1 MELLSME
8 PNHLDLK
15 PRTPIKIA
23 IQFLISAVLGIIF
36 IYTFFAR
43 FWVFTAG
50 TNPVQIVVSV
60 IAILTCGTISAVW
73 GEKGLNWL
81 STAFQ
86 SESV

>member
-8 PNHLDLK
+8 PNPIDLK

-23 IQFLISAVLGIIF
+23 IQFLIGAIFGGIF

-43 FWVFTAG
+43 FWEFTPG
-50 TNPVQIVVSV
+50 TNPVQITVSV
-60 IAILTCGTISAVW
+60 LAILTCGTISVVW

-86 SESV
+86 SGSI

>member
-1 MELLSME
+1 ME

-23 IQFLISAVLGIIF
+23 AKFLVGAVFGGLF

-43 FWVFTAG
+43 FWVFSPGA
-50 TNPVQIVVSV
+50 NPVQIIVSV
-60 IAILTCGTISAVW
+60 LAILTCGTISAIW
-73 GEKGLNWL
+73 GEKGLDWL

-86 SESV
+86 SESI

>member
-15 PRTPIKIA
+15 PRTPVRIA
-23 IQFLISAVLGIIF
+23 IQFFIGAVLGIIF

-43 FWVFTAG
+43 FRMFSPGA
-50 TNPVQIVVSV
+50 NSVQIIVSV
-60 IAILTCGTISAVW
+60 LAILICGTISAIW

-86 SESV
+86 SESI

>member
-15 PRTPIKIA
+15 PRTSTKIVV
-23 IQFLISAVLGIIF
+23 QFLIGAVFGGIF

-43 FWVFTAG
+43 FWVFTPG
-50 TNPVQIVVSV
+50 TNPVQIIVSV
-60 IAILTCGTISAVW
+60 LAVLTCGTISAVW
-73 GEKGLNWL
+73 GGKGLDWL
-81 STAFQ
+81 LTAFQ

>member
-23 IQFLISAVLGIIF
+23 VQFLIGVVLGGIF

-43 FWVFTAG
+43 FWVFTSG
-50 TNPVQIVVSV
+50 INTVQIIVSV
-60 IAILTCGTISAVW
+60 LSILTCGTISAAW
-73 GEKGLNWL
+73 GERGLDWL
-81 STAFQ
+81 LTAFQ
-86 SESV
+86 SESI

>member
-1 MELLSME
+1 MELLNME
-8 PNHLDLK
+8 PNDLNLK

-23 IQFLISAVLGIIF
+23 IQFLIGAILGGLF

-50 TNPVQIVVSV
+50 ANPVQVIISV
-60 IAILTCGTISAVW
+60 LAILTCGTISAVW

-86 SESV
+86 SESI